1 MKLGICGDVH
11 FCKYSSIVR
20 SRGKKYSTRLENL
33 IESVNWFEHL
43 CEENNCDIAVYL
55 GDFFDQSELDAESIT
70 ALKEIKWNDLS
81 HTFLVGNHECGLG
94 SLEYNSAEIFSL
106 CPSAT
111 IISKPST
118 FEIDNTQVVFLPY
131 ILETDRKPI
140 EEYLEE
146 TNKKRVIFSHN
157 DIAGIQLGQI
167 VSKNGFSI
175 EKIENNCDLFI
186 NGHLHNGSKIT
197 NKIINLGNITGQ
209 NFSEDAFIYSHNAM
223 VLDLDDLSYK
233 LIINPYALNFYKL
246 DFTEKNDIDYINDV
260 SNKIKNNAIVNVKV
274 YADDSGIECIKTR
287 FLPDYEY
294 KGFPKHC
301 NIICGKLQLEYRK
314 ENVEVE
320 EESSLI
326 TTDYFQQFQKYII
339 DNVSSSDII
348 KEELGNINQ

>member
-11 FCKYSSIVR
+11 FCKYSSILR

-33 IESVNWFEHL
+33 IESVSWFEHL
-43 CEENNCDIAVYL
+43 CEENNCETAMYL
-55 GDFFDQSELDAESIT
+55 GDFFDQSELDAETIT
-70 ALKEIKWNDLS
+70 ALQEISWSDIPHL
-81 HTFLVGNHECGLG
+81 FIVGNHECGLG

-131 ILETDRKPI
+131 ILETNRKPI
-140 EEYLEE
+140 EEYLEK

-175 EKIENNCDLFI
+175 EEIENNCDLFI

-197 NKIINLGNITGQ
+197 DKIINLGNITGQ

-223 VLDLDDLSYK
+223 VLDLDDLSYR
-233 LIINPYALNFYKL
+233 LIINPHALNFYKL
-246 DFTEKNDIDYINDV
+246 DFTEKNGINYINDI
-260 SNKIKNNAIVNVKV
+260 SSKIKNNAIVNVKV
-274 YADDSGIECIKTR
+274 YADDNGLECIKTR
-287 FLPDYEY
+287 FLPDYKY
-294 KGFPKHC
+294 TGFPKNC
-301 NIICGKLQLEYRK
+301 NIICGKLQLEYKK
-314 ENVEVE
+314 ENIEVE
-320 EESSLI
+320 QESSLI